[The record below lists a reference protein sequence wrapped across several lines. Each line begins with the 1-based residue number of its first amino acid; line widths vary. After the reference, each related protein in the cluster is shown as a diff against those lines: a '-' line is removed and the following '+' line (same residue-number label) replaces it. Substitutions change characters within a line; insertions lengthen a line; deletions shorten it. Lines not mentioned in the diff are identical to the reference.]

1 MTAFLIILIFIL
13 GASLGSFLS
22 VVIDRI
28 KHRRKGILF
37 GRSACP
43 HCKNKLGT
51 LDLIPILSFIT
62 LKGQCRYCGKPISP
76 HYLSLEVITGIVF
89 TTLFFRYPF
98 LSQNELFLNFDTGL
112 MLNFVIACVTSV
124 FLIAIFFY
132 DLLHSEIPD
141 IFLFPL
147 IGIAFV
153 GSLILGTPDLVSM
166 LIAAAIAL
174 VFYGGQH
181 LASKG
186 KWLGEGDIYLSI
198 GTAFILGWQQFLA
211 SIVITY
217 IIGGCVATYLLLNKK
232 VTGKTQ
238 IPFAPFIIL
247 GTLVTI
253 FFGEE
258 LLQWYLGTLTF

>member
-1 MTAFLIILIFIL
+1 VTAFLIILIFIL

-28 KHRRKGILF
+28 RHKRKGIFF

-76 HYLSLEVITGIVF
+76 HYLSLEVITGVVF

-98 LSQNELFLNFDTGL
+98 FSQTDLLLDFDPKVL
-112 MLNFVIACVTSV
+112 LDFSISCVTSL

-132 DLLHSEIPD
+132 DLLYSEIPD
-141 IFLFPL
+141 IFMFPL
-147 IGIAFV
+147 IGVAFA
-153 GSLILGTPDLVSM
+153 GSLIMGTPSFFSM
-166 LIAAAIAL
+166 LIAGAIAL

-186 KWLGEGDIYLSI
+186 KWLGEGDIYLGIATS
-198 GTAFILGWQQFLA
+198 FILGWELFLT
-211 SIVITY
+211 SVVITY
-217 IIGGCVATYLLLNKK
+217 ILGGAIATYLLLSKK

-247 GTLVTI
+247 GTFVTI
-253 FFGEE
+253 FFGQE
-258 LLQWYLGTLTF
+258 LLQWYTGSLTF

>member
-28 KHRRKGILF
+28 RHKKKGIFF

-76 HYLSLEVITGIVF
+76 HYLSIEVITGIVF

-98 LSQNELFLNFDTGL
+98 FSQSDLILDFDPG
-112 MLNFVIACVTSV
+112 MLLDYAISAVTSL

-147 IGIAFV
+147 IGTAFV
-153 GSLILGTPDLVSM
+153 GSLIMGTPSLISM
-166 LIAAAIAL
+166 LIAGGIAL
-174 VFYGGQH
+174 GFYGGQH

-186 KWLGEGDIYLSI
+186 KWLGEGDIYLTI
-198 GTAFILGWQQFLA
+198 GTAFILGWELFLA
-211 SIVITY
+211 SIIITY
-217 IIGGCVATYLLLNKK
+217 ILGGVVATYLLISKK

-247 GTLVTI
+247 GTFVTI
-253 FFGEE
+253 FFGDE
-258 LLQWYLGTLTF
+258 LLQWYLGSLTF